1 MRILLVKPDKE
12 AIETEIKGDLGS
24 LQEIV
29 GGHIQAVFPF
39 DDPVALICNDEGKLT
54 GLPLNRALYDD
65 EGHLYDIVHVICGVR
80 AILMQDHHI
89 GNGKGVAPEIFR
101 VVDIEPPVNILQCF
115 ARFPLPCIDHLV
127 MIPIHGKPFAFQ
139 PVQRH
144 KTEVICIVR

>member
-65 EGHLYDIVHVICGVR
+65 KGRVYDIIAGDFFLTGLGEDDFSDLSDE
-80 AILMQDHHI
+80 LMKKYMEHF
-89 GNGKGVAPEIFR
+89 KYPEIFFR
-101 VVDIEPPVNILQCF
+101 SGNGIVAIKQTEGYMEDITEKGLSEPL
-115 ARFPLPCIDHLV
+115 L
-127 MIPIHGKPFAFQ
+127 
-139 PVQRH
+139 
-144 KTEVICIVR
+144 